1 MKEYTSEH
9 IRNFTLI
16 GHGGSGKTIFTDA
29 VLFNSGAV
37 TRIGRIE
44 DGSTVSDYHQ
54 DEIDRQISINTTLAS
69 TEYMDT
75 KFNILDTPGYTD
87 FSGEVISSLRVS
99 DLSILFLKAVEG
111 VEVGSELVWKYATKA
126 QLPSMIVIN
135 KIDNEHADFDRV
147 VEQARSRFG
156 SAVTP
161 VQFPAK
167 EGVGFKE
174 IIDLIRMKM
183 LVYKG
188 DGTGSYDEVEI
199 PAEYQD
205 RAAAEHE
212 ALVETIAESS
222 EDLMNLF
229 FEQGTLSEADM
240 SNGLRTSLANRQI
253 LPLFCVSSLT
263 NVGVTRIMEFIC
275 DYGPSPFSVGPAI
288 GTKPG
293 STAEVKVELNQKGE
307 PVAFIFKTLSVQH
320 VGELSLFRVYSGAI
334 APGLDIM
341 NHSSGK
347 SERINQIYIMR
358 GKERKEVTQI
368 IAGDIGAVVKL
379 KDTHTNNTLAV
390 KSLPMVLAP
399 IVFPDPL
406 ITAALK
412 PKGKGDEDKISTG
425 LHTLHE
431 EDPSFM
437 IKVDSETHETI
448 ILGQGE
454 IHLDVMLKRLK
465 ARFGVEVDIKPP
477 RIPYRETIKKSADV
491 SYKHKKQTGGSG
503 QYAEVYIK
511 IEPKPRGEGYEFVD
525 AIVGGVISGK
535 YVPAVDK
542 GVQEQMARG
551 VVAGYQL
558 IDVKVTLYDG
568 SQHTVDSNEISF
580 KIAAQQAFRKGI
592 MDSAPVM
599 LEPIY
604 LLEVTVPD
612 EFMGDVM
619 GDISS
624 HRGKIQGMDSE
635 GPFQVIKAKI
645 PLSELYQYA
654 TRLRSI
660 TQGRGIYKRHFSHYE
675 EVPHEVMTKLI
686 EEAAAQK
693 EEES

>member
-1 MKEYTSEH
+1 MKEYTSEN
-9 IRNFTLI
+9 IRNFALI

-37 TRIGRIE
+37 TRIGRVE

-54 DEIDRQISINTTLAS
+54 DEIDRQISIDATLAT
-69 TEYMDT
+69 TEFKDL

-87 FSGEVISSLRVS
+87 FSGEVFSSLRVS
-99 DLSILFLKAVEG
+99 DTAILFLKAVEG
-111 VEVGSELVWKYATKA
+111 VEVGSELVWKYAAVA
-126 QLPSMIVIN
+126 QLPSMIFIN
-135 KIDNEHADFDRV
+135 KMDNEHADFDAV
-147 VEQARSRFG
+147 VEQARARFG
-156 SAVTP
+156 PTVAL
-161 VQFPAK
+161 VQFPVK
-167 EGVGFKE
+167 QGVAFKE
-174 IIDLIRMKM
+174 IIDVIRMKM

-188 DGTGSYDEVEI
+188 DGTGTYEEKDI
-199 PAEYQD
+199 PAEHQE
-205 RAAAEHE
+205 RASAEHE
-212 ALVETIAESS
+212 ALVEKIAESS
-222 EDLMNLF
+222 EDLMNHF
-229 FEQGTLSEADM
+229 FEQGTLTEEEM
-240 SNGLRTSLANRQI
+240 SAGLRGSLARREI
-253 LPLFCVSSLT
+253 VPLFCISSLT
-263 NVGVTRIMEFIC
+263 NVGVTRAMEFIA
-275 DYGPSPFSVGPAI
+275 DYCPNPLSRGAAI
-288 GTKPG
+288 GTKPE
-293 STAEVKVELNQKGE
+293 STTEVTLAPNSKGE
-307 PVAFIFKTLSVQH
+307 PVAFVFKTLSVQH
-320 VGELSLFRVYSGAI
+320 VGELSLFRVYSGTI
-334 APGLDIM
+334 TPGLDII
-341 NHSSGK
+341 NQRSGK
-347 SERINQIYIMR
+347 VERINQIYQMR
-358 GKERKEVTQI
+358 GKDRKEVTQI
-368 IAGDIGAVVKL
+368 IAGDLGAVVKL
-379 KDTHTNNTLAV
+379 KDTHTNNTLSS
-390 KSLPMVLAP
+390 KTLPVVLPP
-399 IVFPDPL
+399 IQFPDPL
-406 ITAALK
+406 ITGALK

-437 IKVDSETHETI
+437 IKVDTETHETI

-511 IEPKPRGEGYEFVD
+511 IDPKPRGEGYEFVD

-535 YVPAVDK
+535 FVPAVDK
-542 GVQEQMARG
+542 GLQEQMVRG
-551 VVAGYQL
+551 VVAGYPL
-558 IDVKVTLYDG
+558 VDVKVTLYDG

-592 MDSAPVM
+592 LDAAPIM

-604 LLEVTVPD
+604 ILEVTVPD

-635 GPFQVIKAKI
+635 GPFQVIKAKV

-660 TQGRGIYKRHFSHYE
+660 TQGRGIYRRHFSHYE
-675 EVPHEVMTKLI
+675 EVPHDVMNKLI

-693 EEES
+693 EEEA